1 MLPVCIF
8 YVAFFAH
15 LAMLIKMTQLVT
27 PHTRAASKEF
37 QWAKPW

>member
-15 LAMLIKMTQLVT
+15 LTMLMMTASTGHTSYQQIKQ
-27 PHTRAASKEF
+27 EF